1 MTIYYLYIKTHNKTG
16 LKYLGQTKR
25 NPYTYLGSGTTWT
38 THLRANGNDIST
50 AVLLSTT
57 SVTERNHWGRYYS
70 NLYRITTAMD
80 DYGNRIWANRIPETG
95 GGAGGARL
103 SQTGVPRTEETKA
116 KIRQNMPDQ
125 SGEKNSFYRK
135 THTEENKKIM
145 GDVNR
150 DKDIKTDKGKESIRE
165 SMIARWEDPVTREN
179 QITALKNR
187 KGEKRSEKAK
197 ESYRKSAKERDEK
210 MTPEQRSARTKAGC
224 ETKKIKYA
232 GLTRKK
238 YIDEDG
244 KVRYRWI
251 PATPDK
257 GQS

>member
-1 MTIYYLYIKTHNKTG
+1 MTIYYLLIKTHNKTG
-16 LKYLGQTKR
+16 LKYLCKTTQD
-25 NPYTYLGSGTTWT
+25 PYTYKGSGKDWK
-38 THLRANGNDIST
+38 THLKKFGYDHSTVIIRECISNEEI
-50 AVLLSTT
+50 SI
-57 SVTERNHWGRYYS
+57 WGRYYS
-70 NLYRITTAMD
+70 NIYKVTTAAD
-80 DYGNRIWANRIPETG
+80 NYGNKIWANIIPETG
-95 GGAGGARL
+95 AGPGGKA
-103 SQTGVPRTEETKA
+103 GVPRSEKTKA
-116 KIRQNMPDQ
+116 KIRQNMPEQ
-125 SGEKNSFYRK
+125 SVEKNSFYRK
-135 THTEENKKIM
+135 THTEENKKTM

-150 DKDIKTDKGKESIRE
+150 GKDIKTEKGKESIRE
-165 SMIARWEDPVTREN
+165 SMIARWEDPIAREN
-179 QITALKNR
+179 QIIALKNR

-197 ESYRKSAKERDEK
+197 ESYRKSAKERNEK

-251 PATPDK
+251 PSTPDK